1 MNLALELRLSDEFIV
16 VTCKKLFISRK
27 ILTVVPVGNCAVLQ
41 EFSFQKMK
49 FLKKWSSKLRKER
62 KESIE
67 DYVLVFVDGLDRD
80 KVSGSFLAD

>member
-1 MNLALELRLSDEFIV
+1 
-16 VTCKKLFISRK
+16 
-27 ILTVVPVGNCAVLQ
+27 
-41 EFSFQKMK
+41 MK